1 MKEGGPAR
9 VGDFTNKHDMHLDYK
24 SYLKKYSQ
32 INRKIPTQ
40 SEGLVW
46 NTILKWDRTWYR
58 FLRQKPIE
66 WYILDFYCPKL
77 KLAIEVDGESHE
89 WKGEYDEKRD
99 QIVQLLW
106 IKVIRY
112 HEKDVLKKLEAVSI
126 HINTE
131 IQERAKE
138 FGV

>member
-1 MKEGGPAR
+1 MFLRYK
-9 VGDFTNKHDMHLDYK
+9 NHLKTYA
-24 SYLKKYSQ
+24 Q
-32 INRKIPTQ
+32 QNRNIPTE
-40 SEGLVW
+40 SEWLVW
-46 NTILKWDRTWYR
+46 NCFLKWDKQGYR
-58 FLRQKPIE
+58 FLRQKPLG